1 MKIFD
6 CSLYYDEDLI
16 LELRLNMLSKYVDK
30 FIISEAQYTHSGQK
44 KKLNFNINNFS
55 EFKNKIIY
63 LVDESEPSDLLYE
76 SKDDTKIEKVEHRR
90 VNSVKRIA
98 HQRNKL
104 IEGLKEATDEDFIFY
119 SDNDEIPNLDNFDFE
134 TSKNEILIFKQ
145 KLFYYKF
152 NLLCDRVD
160 WFGTRGCKK
169 KYLLSIDWLRQ
180 MKSKKYPF
188 YRFDT
193 IFSKTKYR
201 NVKIIED
208 GGWHFTRL
216 QTPED
221 IHAKELNGEHH
232 DEYRLAKKNVERIS
246 ALIKSKSIDHDH
258 QAKTTENK
266 FSKEFKLKTLPL
278 DQMPIFLQKNVKK
291 YSKWFDFDE

>member
-1 MKIFD
+1 M
-6 CSLYYDEDLI
+6 
-16 LELRLNMLSKYVDK
+16 
-30 FIISEAQYTHSGQK
+30 
-44 KKLNFNINNFS
+44 
-55 EFKNKIIY
+55 
-63 LVDESEPSDLLYE
+63 VDESEPSDLLYE

-104 IEGLKEATDEDFIFY
+104 IEGLKEASDEDFIFY

-180 MKSKKYPF
+180 MKSKKYPYF
-188 YRFDT
+188 RFDT

-201 NVKIIED
+201 NIKIIEN
-208 GGWHFTRL
+208 GGWHFSQL
-216 QTPED
+216 KTPQD
-221 IHAKELNGEHH
+221 IEAKLLNQEHH
-232 DEYRLAKKNVERIS
+232 DEYKLAKS
-246 ALIKSKSIDHDH
+246 ALPKVEDLVKRKTIIYDHKAKSKDY
-258 QAKTTENK
+258 K
-266 FSKEFKLKTLPL
+266 FAKEFKLKTVEMNMMPL
-278 DQMPIFLQKNVKK
+278 FLKKNMDK
-291 YSKWFDFDE
+291 YYEWFDFEK